1 MKLVHK
7 LRDMSESTP
16 LIDSGTEAYFL
27 IYLSQLHLDTP
38 YPLVVPKQPVIRQVY
53 MYYVAN
59 CVFVKFMI
67 TDDYVHNPATSCC
80 DPPLMHNHCL
90 CQYVH
95 WPSNRRLPSGF

>member
-38 YPLVVPKQPVIRQVY
+38 YPLIVPKKQPVIRQVY

-59 CVFVKFMI
+59 CIFVKFY
-67 TDDYVHNPATSCC
+67 DY
-80 DPPLMHNHCL
+80 
-90 CQYVH
+90 
-95 WPSNRRLPSGF
+95 RRLCS